1 MISSI
6 ASIVAFFIDV
16 SAIDRS
22 PESENSTPT
31 LIASL
36 LPPVVAAAFVAPVVA
51 DTPVEPHADRM
62 LPTAV
67 VPIAAAPARL
77 RTSRRVGC

>member
-1 MISSI
+1 LAFSSSI

-36 LPPVVAAAFVAPVVA
+36 LAAPW
-51 DTPVEPHADRM
+51 P
-62 LPTAV
+62 AV
-67 VPIAAAPARL
+67 VLDEVLPLEPQAVRKVPRLEAPSAAPPASL
-77 RTSRRVGC
+77 ITSRRVDC